1 MSAPNDAPM
10 TTAADV
16 PGGAHPASAEQ
27 LQTRLRRIEGQVRGI
42 ARMLEEG
49 RTCED
54 VVTQLM
60 AIRSSIDTVGA
71 AVLDQHLCNCIE
83 PETDPNEQI
92 VALRS
97 AMKLWWRFAPA
108 AGAVGADPA
117 TEGASSPLPLD

>member
-1 MSAPNDAPM
+1 M
-10 TTAADV
+10 TSTDMT
-16 PGGAHPASAEQ
+16 SDQTSTDQ
-27 LQTRLRRIEGQVRGI
+27 LHTRLRRIEGQVRGI

-60 AIRSSIDTVGA
+60 AIRSSIDTVGV
-71 AVLDQHLCNCIE
+71 AVLDRHLCNCIE

-92 VALRS
+92 VALRQ

-108 AGAVGADPA
+108 AGAVGADPT

>member
-1 MSAPNDAPM
+1 MDA
-10 TTAADV
+10 TTPAAQEPTTD
-16 PGGAHPASAEQ
+16 Q

-42 ARMLEEG
+42 ARMLDEG

-71 AVLDQHLCNCIE
+71 AVLDQHLCSCIE
-83 PETDPNEQI
+83 PETDPTEQVI
-92 VALRS
+92 ALRQ

-108 AGAVGADPA
+108 AGAVGADPT
-117 TEGASSPLPLD
+117 TEGASSPLPLS

>member
-1 MSAPNDAPM
+1 MNPAKMP
-10 TTAADV
+10 ADM
-16 PGGAHPASAEQ
+16 PPASGTSVDQ
-27 LQTRLRRIEGQVRGI
+27 IHTRLRRIEGQVRGI

-83 PETDPNEQI
+83 PESDPTEQV
-92 VALRS
+92 VALRQ

-117 TEGASSPLPLD
+117 TEGASSPLPIDPAR

>member
-1 MSAPNDAPM
+1 MDPMTSPTDMTSTGAASPDAP
-10 TTAADV
+10 TRD
-16 PGGAHPASAEQ
+16 Q

-60 AIRSSIDTVGA
+60 AVRSSIDTVGA
-71 AVLDQHLCNCIE
+71 SVLDQHLCACIE
-83 PETDPNEQI
+83 PESDPTEQVI
-92 VALRS
+92 ALRQ

-117 TEGASSPLPLD
+117 TEGASSPLPVE

>member
-1 MSAPNDAPM
+1 MEATTPAAPEP
-10 TTAADV
+10 TTD
-16 PGGAHPASAEQ
+16 Q

-71 AVLDQHLCNCIE
+71 AVLDQHLCSCIE
-83 PETDPNEQI
+83 PETDPTEQVI
-92 VALRS
+92 ALRQ
-97 AMKLWWRFAPA
+97 AMKLWLRFAPA
-108 AGAVGADPA
+108 ADAVGADPP
-117 TEGASSPLPLD
+117 TSGASSPLPLS

>member
-1 MSAPNDAPM
+1 MEPTNNVTPH
-10 TTAADV
+10 AAHEPSSD
-16 PGGAHPASAEQ
+16 Q

-71 AVLDQHLCNCIE
+71 VVLDQHLCNCIE
-83 PETDPNEQI
+83 PQGDPTEQVI
-92 VALRS
+92 ALRQ

-117 TEGASSPLPLD
+117 TEGASSPLPL

>member
-1 MSAPNDAPM
+1 MDPMTSPTDMTSTGAASPDAP
-10 TTAADV
+10 TRD
-16 PGGAHPASAEQ
+16 Q

-60 AIRSSIDTVGA
+60 AVRSSIDTVGA
-71 AVLDQHLCNCIE
+71 SVLDQHLCACIE
-83 PETDPNEQI
+83 PESDPTEQVI
-92 VALRS
+92 ALRQ

-117 TEGASSPLPLD
+117 TEGASSQLPVE